1 MTVAE
6 KLRLI
11 KENMTRVYEAG
22 IKLGTETSGLLNVS
36 LLDLNAEGNVVAHT
50 GTIKNITDKSV
61 LVGTNVAEV
70 DIFISGYVEFSLHLT
85 ASAYAVVIDGKEY
98 HANAVDEPFKAEDTV
113 HFSGKVLDK
122 IRISGYGF
130 EDITFEYFVKGA
142 IAIEEIFNNGQLSGE
157 LSGIDSE
164 WNKLWDD
171 IQDFGNRTAYN
182 NGFQNAWSDDIF
194 QPKYDFRPTS
204 AGYMFAGTKIANLK
218 KCLEDN
224 GVVLD
229 TSNATS
235 LDYMFSNAT
244 NFTHCPV
251 ISGVKESY
259 FTSTFYN
266 CKKLISIDKFILK
279 DDGSQTFSND
289 CFQHCSE
296 LVEIRIEGAI
306 GNNINFQWSKKLS
319 MMSLASI
326 VSALLKTVTGKTI
339 TLPNTARE
347 TYDAA
352 TYPGRWD
359 EIVAEYP
366 NWTFKYA

>member
-1 MTVAE
+1 MTTAD
-6 KLRLI
+6 KLTKIAR
-11 KENMTRVYEAG
+11 NM
-22 IKLGTETSGLLNVS
+22 
-36 LLDLNAEGNVVAHT
+36 
-50 GTIKNITDKSV
+50 KSV
-61 LVGTNVAEV
+61 YDG
-70 DIFISGYVEFSLHLT
+70 
-85 ASAYAVVIDGKEY
+85 GKE
-98 HANAVDEPFKAEDTV
+98 K
-113 HFSGKVLDK
+113 
-122 IRISGYGF
+122 GF
-130 EDITFEYFVKGA
+130 EEGA
-142 IAIEEIFNNGQLSGE
+142 TAQERLFWSDFQENGA
-157 LSGIDSE
+157 
-164 WNKLWDD
+164 
-171 IQDFGNRTAYN
+171 RTAYN
-182 NGFQNAWSDDIF
+182 NAFQNGWTDEIF
-194 QPKYDFRPTS
+194 QPKYSMLPATAS
-204 AGYMFAGTKIANLK
+204 YMFAGTKIANLK
-218 KCLEDN
+218 SCLEDN